1 MRGARG
7 EVRFDLRGGEA
18 RGVDDGAGREVGAVD
33 AVGVEGGEAGAG
45 GEAGEVGEG
54 GEGVGGRDEGLVGLG
69 VSWGVGLGGEGG
81 GDGLWGWRGSWRVAG
96 WW

>member
-33 AVGVEGGEAGAG
+33 AVGVEGGEARAG
-45 GEAGEVGEG
+45 GEAG
-54 GEGVGGRDEGLVGLG
+54 
-69 VSWGVGLGGEGG
+69 
-81 GDGLWGWRGSWRVAG
+81 
-96 WW
+96 